1 MTNAA
6 EEKMSVMIPPF
17 GRLRMRH
24 SEKFHP
30 KWGYLAPA
38 PSFIRT
44 ARVVLAATVVGA
56 IAGAGVVFSL
66 VAHPSSETSVALR
79 TLTAAQVVA
88 TRSTPQK
95 KSEPPLSALGQLTD
109 EAASNAKTNSTA
121 QAPAE
126 PASARSVPL
135 PGNPPEKTTVVPLVE
150 ATETPAPSTEQVK
163 KKAMKKPN
171 VTSHYAW
178 RGADSGRWGGAYY
191 SDRGWR
197 YRDTW

>member
-1 MTNAA
+1 
-6 EEKMSVMIPPF
+6 
-17 GRLRMRH
+17 MRH

-30 KWGYLAPA
+30 EWGYLAPA

-66 VAHPSSETSVALR
+66 VAHPSSGTSVALR

-171 VTSHYAW
+171 VTSRYAW

-191 SDRGWR
+191 SDCPSSEILRQEAA
-197 YRDTW
+197 

>member
-44 ARVVLAATVVGA
+44 ARVVLAATAVGA
-56 IAGAGVVFSL
+56 IAGAGVIFSL

-88 TRSTPQK
+88 TRSTRR
-95 KSEPPLSALGQLTD
+95 
-109 EAASNAKTNSTA
+109 
-121 QAPAE
+121 
-126 PASARSVPL
+126 RSR
-135 PGNPPEKTTVVPLVE
+135 
-150 ATETPAPSTEQVK
+150 
-163 KKAMKKPN
+163 
-171 VTSHYAW
+171 SHPC
-178 RGADSGRWGGAYY
+178 RR
-191 SDRGWR
+191 
-197 YRDTW
+197 